1 MKKYQKSGT
10 YQDKTYRLLGSSTP
24 LAYMLPIKNS
34 RRYPL
39 LWFDEEKGVN
49 RALRYSVNQPTPF
62 EDEQDGN
69 AILEPIIFEDGM
81 LTVPR
86 ENQVLQEFLYYHPLN
101 GRSFEEVN
109 PAKEAE
115 EEVQIYEVEMEAM
128 LKAKKLSIQQLE
140 MISRVFFGAD
150 PSRMT
155 TNELKRDLYVH
166 VKRNPRGFL
175 AALDD
180 PDMEIDAKVRS
191 IFDKGLLSF
200 RNNNKEI
207 WLNSPT
213 SKRKLSAIPFGKDP
227 VELMIAYFKT
237 EEGIE
242 VLKHVESV
250 MD

>member
-1 MKKYQKSGT
+1 
-10 YQDKTYRLLGSSTP
+10 
-24 LAYMLPIKNS
+24 
-34 RRYPL
+34 
-39 LWFDEEKGVN
+39 
-49 RALRYSVNQPTPF
+49 
-62 EDEQDGN
+62 
-69 AILEPIIFEDGM
+69 
-81 LTVPR
+81 
-86 ENQVLQEFLYYHPLN
+86 
-101 GRSFEEVN
+101 
-109 PAKEAE
+109 
-115 EEVQIYEVEMEAM
+115 
-128 LKAKKLSIQQLE
+128 

-155 TNELKRDLYVH
+155 TNELKRDLYVQ

-227 VELMIAYFKT
+227 VELMMAYFKT